1 MTVSGLRTLGVAAA
15 ALLLAGCGGSSSPTS
30 STTTASGGPSGSVS
44 GELDK
49 DCTFGGCQS
58 EDAKDAASASYVWC
72 RWKDGHVIVHLN
84 LENGMNAHVTAQIVP
99 RYEIVDGGTHG
110 DSFASEKEVEVAAYG
125 YTPVSLDAGAP
136 EGVPVNAPISVC
148 SPRLL
153 DIDVTNP

>member
-1 MTVSGLRTLGVAAA
+1 MTLSALRTLGVAAA
-15 ALLLAGCGGSSSPTS
+15 VLLLAGCGDSSSE
-30 STTTASGGPSGSVS
+30 TTTTSGSPPGSVS

-49 DCTFGGCQS
+49 DCTFGGCES

-125 YTPVSLDAGAP
+125 STPVSLDAGAP
-136 EGVPVNAPISVC
+136 EGVPVDAPISVC

-153 DIDVTNP
+153 DIDVTSP